1 MEPLSLLWASGEK
14 STAVSFSSCC
24 EDLELEELSALLFPG
39 KHGGAAFSFAETV
52 CTADAESL
60 QLRQEALGILMA
72 HPELSCALET
82 VRTQIGELRRCS
94 AGIRENR
101 QGLVGGSGMGG
112 FKETLDKLERLFGT
126 RSNMIEESDL
136 DNYCGQLFRATIFTF
151 RLARAY
157 TAAMGLLREVLTEEI
172 CRSRAFERLRVWVDD
187 IFQSDRIEEY
197 AALLEELS
205 SGWNG
210 VGGFSA
216 DILVD
221 QTMDVLGVE
230 LSEVCPEPYCRAGAA
245 TMRGSDPWDGISGLT
260 DFPAGG
266 ATARFQECLMT
277 ELGASMR
284 NSLTKLRNE
293 VCRIPVSGLKTL
305 LGMEEAL
312 DFYLGAAGFCGRLR
326 DRGLPLA
333 CPSIGTEDW
342 IDAKGVY
349 PASISLIRSQHP
361 VSNDVLLPRHGAV
374 NFITGANSAGKTT
387 YLISAGQLQWLFQL
401 GCYLPCREAQMRPA
415 AQVFTLF
422 ASGESDTASDSRMG
436 LEAEKL
442 QVLRRHMD
450 RESLVLLNEP
460 MTSTNA
466 SEGMAICMD
475 LLREMMAAG
484 VSAMLVTHYNEM
496 YGMLAR
502 DPGTEGHL
510 TSYVMEVDQ
519 REDRIVYPFR
529 LRRRYPDRS
538 SHAQEIVSGKG
549 LTLPAMLETLTRA
562 GLDVR
567 MDDDAWNTI
576 HPEEEV

>member
-1 MEPLSLLWASGEK
+1 MEPLCMLWASGERRAPV
-14 STAVSFSSCC
+14 TFSECC

-39 KHGGAAFSFAETV
+39 KQKGKAFSFAEILS
-52 CTADAESL
+52 TAEPESL
-60 QLRQEALGILMA
+60 NLRQEALGTLLA
-72 HPELSCALET
+72 HPELANTLEE
-82 VRTQIGELRRCS
+82 VRAQIGELRKCT
-94 AGIRENR
+94 AGIRENSE
-101 QGLVGGSGMGG
+101 GLVGSSGMSG

-126 RSNMIEESDL
+126 KSNIIEESDL
-136 DNYCGQLFRATIFTF
+136 DNYYGQLFRATIFTLH
-151 RLARAY
+151 LARAY
-157 TAAMGLLREVLTEEI
+157 TAAMRLLRDALNEDI
-172 CRSRAFERLRVWVDD
+172 CRSQAFARLHAWVEELN
-187 IFQSDRIEEY
+187 QTDRIEEN
-197 AALLEELS
+197 AKRLEELT

-210 VGGFSA
+210 VGGFA
-216 DILVD
+216 VDILVD
-221 QTMDVLGVE
+221 QTMDIMGVE
-230 LSEVCPEPYCRAGAA
+230 LSDVRQEGYQRAGAA
-245 TMRGSDPWDGISGLT
+245 TARGTEPWDGISGLSE
-260 DFPAGG
+260 FPAGG
-266 ATARFQECLMT
+266 ATARLQECLIT
-277 ELGASMR
+277 ELGASMK

-293 VCRIPVSGLKTL
+293 VCRIPVTGVKTL
-305 LGMEEAL
+305 LDLEEVL
-312 DFYLGAAGFCGRLR
+312 DFYLGAAGFCGKLR

-333 CPSIGTEDW
+333 CPSIGGTHW

-361 VSNDVLLPRHGAV
+361 VSNDVLLSTGGAV

-387 YLISAGQLQWLFQL
+387 YLIAAGQLQWLFQL
-401 GCYLPCREAQMRPA
+401 GCYLPCVEAEMRPA

-442 QVLRRHMD
+442 QMLRRQMD

-496 YGMLAR
+496 YGMLSQEPEAAA
-502 DPGTEGHL
+502 HL
-510 TSYVMEVDQ
+510 NSYVMEVDQ
-519 REDRIVYPFR
+519 QADRITYPFR
-529 LRRRYPDRS
+529 LRRRHPDRS
-538 SHAQEIVSGKG
+538 SHAQEIVSKEG
-549 LTLPAMLETLTRA
+549 LTLPDMLETLTRA

-567 MDDDAWNTI
+567 MEDGAWNSL